1 MHAVSEPED
10 PKTPHDPKLA
20 TDGEPSAPAGEAAAA
35 PAPADAPLAPAQPE
49 PEELSGRPGYM
60 PKIRWGAI
68 LGIVGAVIL
77 AISFYQAR
85 EAQRSD
91 ELRRQLL
98 ESHERQLSTVSE
110 RYQAFRSRIERWTME
125 AATAGEPEQ
134 MVDPRLRVAGLH
146 DGEGLYLRLLAS
158 DATSP
163 EGVAR
168 GATSMETDALT
179 RCLGIAPLSA
189 RGLYEHG
196 DFLMPEWV
204 EGVRDERDFLRLR
217 VLDEQLAGHVVADL
231 PVLSTLMQAEYFLLV
246 LQQGENRR
254 DAPVDVYLWDLR
266 EERQLLAARIQ
277 ARGVL
282 LPVHIRSLVPEAPAA
297 PSPEAPPSMTS
308 GGAHDCS
315 IASQIKALT
324 GEAAVAVSSVT
335 VPPEVVEAIPDAPAD
350 APVEAPV
357 EPGPVP

>member
-1 MHAVSEPED
+1 MHAVSEPEE
-10 PKTPHDPKLA
+10 PTSPP
-20 TDGEPSAPAGEAAAA
+20 PSAPEAAADRDVREDHPSAEPDAA
-35 PAPADAPLAPAQPE
+35 PIAPAQPE
-49 PEELSGRPGYM
+49 PEELGTRPGYM
-60 PKIRWGAI
+60 PKIRWG
-68 LGIVGAVIL
+68 LIL
-77 AISFYQAR
+77 AIVTGIVLAISVYRAR
-85 EAQRSD
+85 EGQRSD
-91 ELRRQLL
+91 ELRHQLL
-98 ESHERQLSTVSE
+98 ESHESELSVISE
-110 RYQAFRSRIERWTME
+110 RYQTFRTRIERWTIE

-134 MVDPRLRVAGLH
+134 LVDPRLRIDGLH

-168 GATSMETDALT
+168 GAAAMETDALT
-179 RCLGIAPLSA
+179 RCLGIAPMSV

-204 EGVRDERDFLRLR
+204 EGVRAERDFLRLR
-217 VLDEQLAGHVVADL
+217 VLDEQLAGHISADL
-231 PVLSTLMQAEYFLLV
+231 PVLSTMMQAGYFLLV

-277 ARGVL
+277 AHGVL
-282 LPVHIRSLVPEAPAA
+282 LPVRIRSLVPEAPAA
-297 PSPEAPPSMTS
+297 PAPAVPPSRTS

-324 GEAAVAVSSVT
+324 GEAGVEVT
-335 VPPEVVEAIPDAPAD
+335 SAIVPPEAPAPATPA
-350 APVEAPV
+350 APE
-357 EPGPVP
+357 

>member
-1 MHAVSEPED
+1 MHAVSEPEE
-10 PKTPHDPKLA
+10 PKTP
-20 TDGEPSAPAGEAAAA
+20 EPPPPESMAADAEAARDAKGD
-35 PAPADAPLAPAQPE
+35 ADADAEPLAPAQPE
-49 PEELSGRPGYM
+49 PEELGTRPGYM
-60 PKIRWGAI
+60 PKIRWGI
-68 LGIVGAVIL
+68 VLGLIGAVVL
-77 AISFYQAR
+77 AVSFYQAR

-91 ELRRQLL
+91 ELRRQVL
-98 ESHERQLSTVSE
+98 ESHDRELSTVSE
-110 RYQAFRSRIERWTME
+110 RYQAFRSRIERWTIE

-134 MVDPRLRVAGLH
+134 LVDPRLRIAGLH

-168 GATSMETDALT
+168 GATAMETDALT
-179 RCLGIAPLSA
+179 RCLGIAPMSA
-189 RGLYEHG
+189 RGIYEHG

-217 VLDEQLAGHVVADL
+217 VLDEQLAGHIQADL
-231 PVLSTLMQAEYFLLV
+231 PVLATLMQAEYFLLV

-254 DAPVDVYLWDLR
+254 DAPVDVYLWDLH

-282 LPVHIRSLVPEAPAA
+282 LPVRIRSLVPEAPAA
-297 PSPEAPPSMTS
+297 PPPETPPSMTS

-324 GEAAVAVSSVT
+324 GEAPVAVTSV
-335 VPPEVVEAIPDAPAD
+335 VPPPTPAPEETPLDVAPEVT
-350 APVEAPV
+350 APVAP
-357 EPGPVP
+357 E

>member
-1 MHAVSEPED
+1 MQAVSEPEE
-10 PKTPHDPKLA
+10 PKTPEPTASSEIGGAAEPEQIA
-20 TDGEPSAPAGEAAAA
+20 TAGAPDG
-35 PAPADAPLAPAQPE
+35 PLAPAQPE
-49 PEELSGRPGYM
+49 PEELATRPDYM
-60 PKIRWGAI
+60 PKIRWGLV
-68 LGIVGAVIL
+68 LGIIASIVLAV
-77 AISFYQAR
+77 SFYRAR
-85 EAQRSD
+85 EGQRSD

-98 ESHERQLSTVSE
+98 ESHERELSTIAE
-110 RYQAFRSRIERWTME
+110 RYQAFRSRIERWTIE

-134 MVDPRLRVAGLH
+134 LVDPRLRIAGLH

-179 RCLGIAPLSA
+179 RCLGIAPMST

-196 DFLMPEWV
+196 EFLMPEWV

-217 VLDEQLAGHVVADL
+217 VLDEQLAGHISADL
-231 PVLSTLMQAEYFLLV
+231 PVIATLMQAEYFLLV

-282 LPVHIRSLVPEAPAA
+282 LPVRIRSLVPEAPVA
-297 PSPEAPPSMTS
+297 PAPEAPPSMTS
-308 GGAHDCS
+308 GGAHDCA

-324 GEAAVAVSSVT
+324 EEAPISVSSAI
-335 VPPEVVEAIPDAPAD
+335 VPTEATPEPPVPATEPAP
-350 APVEAPV
+350 EAPPA
-357 EPGPVP
+357 E